1 MTTDV
6 MAVPR
11 GRRRVPPA
19 TWPVIGEG
27 EHSPD
32 PAEERTLAFLGE
44 ILTGDALWRLSEV
57 QKLLEL
63 HTADFGGA
71 LACRWPRLPRVR
83 AQEGPT
89 PGLTRIGTTHP
100 SVRYG
105 DRGHIPIAARWPR
118 ARGPTRVPGT
128 DACP

>member
-19 TWPVIGEG
+19 IRSAIGEG

-44 ILTGDALWRLSEV
+44 ILTGDAPWRLSEV

-63 HTADFGGA
+63 HTLISVERWHADGLDC
-71 LACRWPRLPRVR
+71 LASEPRKGRRR
-83 AQEGPT
+83 A
-89 PGLTRIGTTHP
+89 
-100 SVRYG
+100 
-105 DRGHIPIAARWPR
+105 
-118 ARGPTRVPGT
+118 
-128 DACP
+128 